1 MNGGKDYAAQQ
12 PVSSEYLGIYEAIW
26 HDHWHQGL
34 FIFYGSLQVLP
45 YFISTGSGDTD
56 TR

>member
-1 MNGGKDYAAQQ
+1 MSGGKDYAAQQ
-12 PVSSEYLGIYEAIW
+12 PISSEYLGINEAIW

-34 FIFYGSLQVLP
+34 FIFYGSFQVLP
-45 YFISTGSGDTD
+45 FISTGSGGTD